1 MTWGAQHR
9 AMPLQSVRRASLP
22 VLHSKKNVADGLGSP
37 SYGDV
42 ILRSKMTTVRNYAI
56 TGSMKPDDFLPRPER
71 VSPLATHP
79 HAPPIYLTSVWECES
94 PAQADAML
102 AGSEPGYVYQRDGH
116 PNGVALA
123 AKLNELEQ
131 APHGI
136 TVASGM
142 AAISAALLTTV
153 AQGDHVIAGS
163 RVYGKTLLLL
173 QAEASRLGI
182 ALSVV
187 DTNDLAAVAAAMTDR
202 TKLLLAETI
211 ANPLL
216 QVVDIAA
223 LAEIAHRGGARLLVD
238 NTFASPL
245 VCRPMELGADLVME
259 SLTKTLN
266 GHSDVLLGYLGG
278 RTDIWPRVKQ
288 VVSAWGFSAS
298 PFDCWLAARGLA
310 TAHLRIE
317 RACSNALK
325 AAEFLTKRREVA
337 QVDYPGLATH
347 PQHELAKKQF
357 VGPSAPQFGTMVS
370 FHLKGGRDAA
380 DKFIAGAKDIPFCPS
395 LGELSTTLSHPETTS
410 HRGLT
415 PEARSA
421 LGITGGTIRLS
432 VGTETPEHICSALA
446 SALLQIS

>member
-1 MTWGAQHR
+1 
-9 AMPLQSVRRASLP
+9 
-22 VLHSKKNVADGLGSP
+22 
-37 SYGDV
+37 
-42 ILRSKMTTVRNYAI
+42 
-56 TGSMKPDDFLPRPER
+56 MKPDDFLPRPER
-71 VSPLATHP
+71 VKELATHP
-79 HAPPIYLTSVWECES
+79 HATPLYLTSVWECES

-102 AGSEPGYVYQRDGH
+102 AGTEPGYVYQRDGH

-136 TVASGM
+136 VVASGM
-142 AAISAALLTTV
+142 AAISAALLATV
-153 AQGDHVIAGS
+153 AHGEHVVAAS
-163 RVYGKTLLLL
+163 RVYGKSLQLLG
-173 QAEASRLGI
+173 AEASRLGI
-182 ALSVV
+182 ALTVV
-187 DTNDLAAVAAAMTDR
+187 DTNDLAAVTAAMTDK

-216 QVVDIAA
+216 QVADIAA

-288 VVSAWGFSAS
+288 VVSAWGLSSS

-310 TAHLRIE
+310 TAHLRLE
-317 RACSNALK
+317 RACANALE
-325 AAEFLTKRREVA
+325 AAKFLAQRREIER
-337 QVDYPGLATH
+337 VDYPGLPTH
-347 PQHELAKKQF
+347 PQHALALKQF
-357 VGPSAPQFGTMVS
+357 VGPGAIQFGTMVS
-370 FHLKGGRDAA
+370 FHLKGGRAAA
-380 DKFIAGAKDIPFCPS
+380 DQFITSAKDIPFCPS

-410 HRGLT
+410 HRGLD
-415 PEARSA
+415 PSARAA

-432 VGTETPEHICSALA
+432 VGTETPAFICAALA
-446 SALLQIS
+446 GALLQITS

>member
-1 MTWGAQHR
+1 
-9 AMPLQSVRRASLP
+9 
-22 VLHSKKNVADGLGSP
+22 
-37 SYGDV
+37 
-42 ILRSKMTTVRNYAI
+42 
-56 TGSMKPDDFLPRPER
+56 
-71 VSPLATHP
+71 
-79 HAPPIYLTSVWECES
+79 
-94 PAQADAML
+94 ML

-116 PNGVALA
+116 PNGAALA

-131 APHGI
+131 APQGI
-136 TVASGM
+136 AVASGM
-142 AAISAALLTTV
+142 GAISAALLTTV
-153 AQGDHVIAGS
+153 AQGEHVVAAS
-163 RVYGKTLLLL
+163 RVYGKSLQLLG
-173 QAEASRLGI
+173 AEASRLGI
-182 ALSVV
+182 ALTVV
-187 DTNDLAAVAAAMTDR
+187 DTNDLAAVAAAMTEK

-216 QVVDIAA
+216 QVADIAA
-223 LAEIAHRGGARLLVD
+223 LAEIAHKGGARLLVD

-317 RACSNALK
+317 RACSNAFK
-325 AAEFLTKRREVA
+325 AAEFLAKRREVEL
-337 QVDYPGLATH
+337 VNYPGLAAH

-357 VGPSAPQFGTMVS
+357 VGPCGPQFGTMVS
-370 FHLKGGRDAA
+370 FHLKGGRAAA

-415 PEARSA
+415 PEARAA

-432 VGTETPEHICSALA
+432 VGTETPEFICSALA
-446 SALLQIS
+446 GALLQIN

>member
-1 MTWGAQHR
+1 M
-9 AMPLQSVRRASLP
+9 RRQAGYAP
-22 VLHSKKNVADGLGSP
+22 QTP
-37 SYGDV
+37 SD
-42 ILRSKMTTVRNYAI
+42 T
-56 TGSMKPDDFLPRPER
+56 MKPDDFLPRPDR
-71 VSPLATHP
+71 VQPLATHP
-79 HAPPIYLTSVWECES
+79 HATPLYLTSVWECES

-102 AGSEPGYVYQRDGH
+102 GGQEPGYVYQRDGH
-116 PNGVALA
+116 PNAAALA

-131 APHGI
+131 APHGVV
-136 TVASGM
+136 VASGM
-142 AAISAALLTTV
+142 AAISAALLATV
-153 AQGDHVIAGS
+153 GQGDHVVTAS
-163 RVYGKTLLLL
+163 RVYGKTLQLLNVEG
-173 QAEASRLGI
+173 ARLGI
-182 ALSVV
+182 TLSVV

-216 QVVDIAA
+216 QVADLAA

-245 VCRPMELGADLVME
+245 VCRPMELGADFVME

-317 RACSNALK
+317 RACQNALH
-325 AAEFLTKRREVA
+325 AAEFLSQRREVER
-337 QVDYPGLATH
+337 VEYPGLPTNSAH
-347 PQHELAKKQF
+347 ALAKKQF
-357 VGPSAPQFGTMVS
+357 VCQGDSCPFGTMVA
-370 FHLKGGRDAA
+370 FQLKGGRPAA
-380 DKFIAGAKDIPFCPS
+380 DKFIAAAKDIPFCPS

-415 PEARSA
+415 SQGRAD

-432 VGTETPEHICSALA
+432 VGTETAAHIRSALTN
-446 SALLQIS
+446 ALLQV